1 MGPPKPNQDRAS
13 GPQEKGGTSQLTATP
28 PHPRSFECQRSQGWA
43 HCMRQSPGPGACGH
57 VAPSVGLVPLPSV
70 CSVPMGG
77 RPAGPGVTHTPG
89 TLTSLP
95 LPLPSPPQVLLSP
108 RPWHSPPQQ
117 SLPGSYVPCIPPA
130 RCITFGLRL
139 LSERTLS
146 SCPHVCL
153 PK

>member
-108 RPWHSPPQQ
+108 RPWHSPPSPTHL
-117 SLPGSYVPCIPPA
+117 SLSLSAFIFISFFLFFLCAPSRGAVTEEKGPA
-130 RCITFGLRL
+130 TW
-139 LSERTLS
+139 E
-146 SCPHVCL
+146 
-153 PK
+153 